1 MHNKTSEEKQNCTM
15 DVVINCLDPS
25 RWNDTASSFVLL
37 KVEESSF
44 LFSFIPG
51 VFFIL
56 GGFVGAFFFLISFL
70 FFFLGFVLAVTY
82 LLVS

>member
-1 MHNKTSEEKQNCTM
+1 MHNKTSEEKQNCMM
-15 DVVINCLDPS
+15 DVVINCLHPS
-25 RWNDTASSFVLL
+25 RRNDAASSFVLL
-37 KVEESSF
+37 KVEEGSF
-44 LFSFIPG
+44 LFSFFPG

-56 GGFVGAFFFLISFL
+56 GGFVGAFFLISFL